1 MEMVDMQLLAAK
13 AAQEF
18 TVLAKENDILLKE
31 NMRMKENY
39 DDIQYEREKLLLEL
53 SNMDKLKSKAKQWE
67 LEKKILMEHLETTET
82 RTKRGS
88 SSTSEDAHTL
98 MMESLAHIIR
108 EKNELETMMEMEK
121 QMKKK

>member
-82 RTKRGS
+82 RTKRDNLLK
-88 SSTSEDAHTL
+88 EN
-98 MMESLAHIIR
+98 MRMKEKFIIDIR
-108 EKNELETMMEMEK
+108 RCTYINDGITCTHYT
-121 QMKKK
+121 